1 MSDLRKQFERV
12 VARTNKR
19 LIQQH
24 QILPVKTV
32 DGILVGC
39 VIIKARD
46 TLKDLWLEKQLVYEG
61 VYLNKAAIKLAN
73 ILAIFKHTTAQSEQ
87 IYKADQDYGRL
98 FVESQLLRSK
108 LHYARQQGDF
118 DRADIYLARYTVY
131 KDRLE
136 SAKRQVIA
144 LAGP

>member
-1 MSDLRKQFERV
+1 MTDLRKRFEQV
-12 VARTNKR
+12 VARANKR
-19 LIQQH
+19 LIQQQ

-39 VIIKARD
+39 VKIKPRD
-46 TLKDLWLEKQLVYEG
+46 TQKDLWLGDQLIYEG

-73 ILAIFKHTTAQSEQ
+73 ILAVFKHTTRQSDELYQ
-87 IYKADQDYGRL
+87 VDQEYGRL
-98 FVESQLLRSK
+98 FVESQVLRSK

-131 KDRLE
+131 KDRVE
-136 SAKRQVIA
+136 TAKRQVLA